1 MKYIK
6 TYEQNNF
13 DINKYLYDN
22 ILDLSNLNLAINLP
36 EIPNHIK
43 EIYCYNNIFSKLP
56 KLPDGLI
63 YLSCWNNKLSELPEL
78 PSSLKELYCSNNKLT
93 ELPELPN
100 LERLDCYDNN
110 FTKLPEL
117 PNSLEIL
124 YCENNNLP
132 YDDLDGYWEW
142 YKEEHPD
149 LWAAKQM
156 GLY

>member
-1 MKYIK
+1 MKHLK

-13 DINKYLYDN
+13 NIND
-22 ILDLSNLNLAINLP
+22 
-36 EIPNHIK
+36 
-43 EIYCYNNIFSKLP
+43 
-56 KLPDGLI
+56 
-63 YLSCWNNKLSELPEL
+63 YLSKDGKTLFLDNLKLTELPEL
-78 PSSLKELYCSNNKLT
+78 PNSLKGLYCYNNKLT

-100 LERLDCYDNN
+100 SLKGLYCFNN
-110 FTKLPEL
+110 NLTELPEL

-124 YCENNNLP
+124 YCYNNNLTELPELPNSLEYLYCFNNNLP
-132 YDDLDGYWEW
+132 YNDLDGYWEW